1 MPVKKISVSVNEE
14 TLREIRELAGGAVN
28 FSALV
33 DEGLTRELY
42 RRRMLALL
50 DEMDREDPIPV
61 LERREGENL
70 WRQIESSST
79 PARSQR
85 SRKKVAPSA

>member
-1 MPVKKISVSVNEE
+1 MPVKKISVSVNAE
-14 TLREIRELAGGAVN
+14 TLREIRELAGDAVN
-28 FSALV
+28 LSALV

-50 DEMDREDPIPV
+50 DEMDLEDPIPDV
-61 LERREGENL
+61 ERREGAKL
-70 WRQIESSST
+70 WRQIESSSI

-85 SRKKVAPSA
+85 SRKKVARSA